1 MYKAIPKEIKD
12 QVLSR
17 IKNDGVT
24 VADAAKDAG
33 ICVKTVYG
41 WLSAESEK
49 TDCNIIEFNRLKR
62 QNEGLYQ
69 IIGKLT
75 AEIEKSKRGRLQR

>member
-1 MYKAIPKEIKD
+1 MYRTVPKEIKD

-17 IKNDGVT
+17 IKNEGVS
-24 VADAAKDAG
+24 VSDASKDAG
-33 ICVKTVYG
+33 ISVKTIYT
-41 WLSAESEK
+41 WLSAESAK
-49 TDCNIIEFNRLKR
+49 TDCNIIEFNRLKK

-75 AEIEKSKRGRLQR
+75 AELDKSKRGRLQR

>member
-1 MYKAIPKEIKD
+1 MYKPIPKEIRE

-17 IKNDGVT
+17 VKNDGVS
-24 VADAAKDAG
+24 VPQAAKDAG
-33 ICVKTVYG
+33 ISATVVYA
-41 WLSAESEK
+41 WLTKESAK

-75 AEIEKSKRGRLQR
+75 AEIDKQKKGRLQR